1 MEMINYEKKCLELKA
16 LIEEYTSSD
25 IMIAFSGGV
34 DSGLLLKMACE
45 SAALKNNTVYA
56 VTMHTML
63 HPKVDIETAK
73 KVAAEVNAVHL
84 IVNVNELNE
93 AGILN
98 NPVDRCY
105 LCKRYLF
112 EQIKL
117 KAKELGVD
125 TIIDGTNEDDLH
137 VYRPGIKALKEL
149 GIKSPLAEAGLT
161 KRDVRRLAGEYG
173 ISVQNRPSTPC
184 LATRFPYGTLLS
196 YEGMRRVEAA
206 EEFIKELGVYNVRVR
221 VHNELARIEI
231 DKEELLRVL
240 DNKNLITAYLKEL
253 GYTYITLD
261 LEGFRSG
268 SMDINIDKIKI

>member
-1 MEMINYEKKCLELKA
+1 MEMISYEKKCLELKA

-45 SAALKNNTVYA
+45 SAGLKNNRVYA

-196 YEGMRRVEAA
+196 YEVMRRVEAA

-231 DKEELLRVL
+231 DNEELLRVL

-253 GYTYITLD
+253 GYNYITLD